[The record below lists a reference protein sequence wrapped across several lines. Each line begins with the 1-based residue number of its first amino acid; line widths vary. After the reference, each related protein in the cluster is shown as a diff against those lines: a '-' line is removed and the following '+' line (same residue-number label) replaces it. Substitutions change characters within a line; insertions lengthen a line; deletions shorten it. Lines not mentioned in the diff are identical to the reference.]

1 MAGRLLPPLQLGS
14 RAGALAGQVA
24 QGGRYLGAALRMMVG
39 MPDYGTYVRHMEQ
52 THPGQPYMSYE
63 EFFRNRIDARYGASG
78 AGRPMRCC

>member
-39 MPDYGTYVRHMEQ
+39 VPDYDNYLAHFRAA
-52 THPGQPYMSYE
+52 HPGQPPLSYE
-63 EFFRNRIDARYGASG
+63 AFLRDRQQARYG
-78 AGRPMRCC
+78 GRGKIGCC